1 MSDSE
6 EITDYS
12 TDEDAEEQEQK
23 ALEEQAIRF
32 EALKK
37 KMILQ
42 KLEAS
47 RVQTLVKPTPQV
59 AEKIKTPPGTYIDNA
74 VNRRKERVG
83 HPTGHVSSGRYGTG
97 ANIHTQHE
105 KNVAVGGFDKWL
117 EKLQGGFN
125 PNIIVDETP
134 SWFATTEEKSRGGG
148 MFEWDKPQP
157 YIKPTRSIEAPT
169 YGTSEYTIHSPTMSE
184 TSEYADRDGL
194 EYERSYSPI
203 NYSTTTPYISNDDF
217 MEDLERKEIAIAHR
231 YPKSPTYDYD
241 SNLFE
246 DSLPP
251 VNSVKEVYNI
261 IQKETEVKPL
271 PEERPT
277 YDYKRERTAVGR
289 REMFP
294 KYNKGEMTFDIDNYK
309 GEGKSFLEK
318 QIAVLQKQG
327 LGKNEEG
334 EWYSTFP
341 LNKRGKPLITGGTQG
356 YKEWHKFLAPD
367 EDIEAR
373 ELKAQ
378 QRKEL
383 EGGEK
388 DEFYKQNRE
397 LYATDR
403 RGYNQKFTEE
413 LAVFKGWDEPEDFEG
428 GYVSDDDSDSDS
440 DFDDISDPKL
450 KAILAKQQGVKS
462 TAKGIKLDKDKAEN
476 ERRRVL
482 KLKQDAE
489 IQFKADERVRIL
501 KEKEEDKKNRKVAE
515 RVALKAELRNR
526 RDALL
531 KLAEKKEE
539 VPKEVRDPSPT
550 PPPTPKARKAP
561 PPKPQK
567 APDLSK
573 RPAPPSRPAPNKEE
587 LVARDKI
594 TSLTTRK
601 RAVRSDKGKK
611 HKWGDGRETTE
622 KYKDNEGT
630 DWSKLRGK
638 ANKRKCAET
647 GKWVSC

>member
-1 MSDSE
+1 
-6 EITDYS
+6 
-12 TDEDAEEQEQK
+12 
-23 ALEEQAIRF
+23 
-32 EALKK
+32 
-37 KMILQ
+37 
-42 KLEAS
+42 
-47 RVQTLVKPTPQV
+47 
-59 AEKIKTPPGTYIDNA
+59 
-74 VNRRKERVG
+74 
-83 HPTGHVSSGRYGTG
+83 
-97 ANIHTQHE
+97 
-105 KNVAVGGFDKWL
+105 
-117 EKLQGGFN
+117 
-125 PNIIVDETP
+125 
-134 SWFATTEEKSRGGG
+134 
-148 MFEWDKPQP
+148 
-157 YIKPTRSIEAPT
+157 
-169 YGTSEYTIHSPTMSE
+169 MSE
-184 TSEYADRDGL
+184 AEYDDSDGL
-194 EYERSYSPI
+194 EYDRSYSPI
-203 NYSTTTPYISNDDF
+203 NYSTTPNAPYIFSNEEF

-241 SNLFE
+241 S
-246 DSLPP
+246 PP
-251 VNSVKEVYNI
+251 AVSVKEAYNI

-294 KYNKGEMTFDIDNYK
+294 KYNKGEMTFDIENYK

-318 QIAVLQKQG
+318 QIALLQKQG

-341 LNKRGKPLITGGTQG
+341 LNKRGKQLISGGTQG
-356 YKEWHKFLAPD
+356 YKEWHNFLAP
-367 EDIEAR
+367 EDDIKAR

-403 RGYNQKFTEE
+403 RGYNQKFTDE
-413 LAVFKGWDEPEDFEG
+413 LAVLKEWDETDKGEG
-428 GYVSDDDSDSDS
+428 GYVSDDDSDGDS
-440 DFDDISDPKL
+440 DFDDISDPNL
-450 KAILAKQQGVKS
+450 KAILAKQQREKS
-462 TAKGIKLDKDKAEN
+462 TAKGIKLEKDKAEN

-489 IQFKADERVRIL
+489 IQFKADERIRIL
-501 KEKEEDKKNRKVAE
+501 KEKEEDKKNKKVAE
-515 RVALKAELRNR
+515 RVALKAEIRSR
-526 RDALL
+526 TAP
-531 KLAEKKEE
+531 AGEKEE

-550 PPPTPKARKAP
+550 PKAKTGFKTRPKDSGFKTRPP
-561 PPKPQK
+561 PPKPPVP
-567 APDLSK
+567 APRPKPPVPAPRPTPAPRPAHSLQAKHTPTPKK
-573 RPAPPSRPAPNKEE
+573 RPVYNEGEQK
-587 LVARDKI
+587 VV
-594 TSLTTRK
+594 SLTTRK

-611 HKWGDGRETTE
+611 HKWVDGRETTE

-647 GKWVSC
+647 GKWVAC